1 MKILVVNRNYFI
13 TGGPE
18 KYMFSLMESMTDHQF
33 IPFAVD
39 FEQNYETPYRKY
51 FLAPPGDAGS
61 VYFNEFRLSISQ
73 KIRFAIDMIY
83 YRSAREKLE
92 NLIRET
98 KPDIALF
105 LNAVHFS
112 DSIIDACL
120 ATNVPII
127 WRLSDFHKICASYL
141 LFKDNHICELCLEK
155 GLFQGVANRCGG
167 YQRSLGIALI
177 KYAGMRLSRIRSSY
191 DHVRYFIAPSQFTRS
206 KMIQGGFKAENVI
219 CVPSFVNT
227 EGAYLQPCPQPHKI
241 LYVGRI
247 SPEKGV
253 NILIDA
259 FRYLR
264 NKQAILTI
272 VGDTNNPYAQSLIA
286 TLNED
291 LKTRIHFTGYKN
303 QEDVAQ
309 LYRNHSFF
317 VVPSLCYENQPN
329 VVLEGMANARPAI
342 VSCLGSMIEAVRHGQ
357 TGYHFTAAAPQ
368 DLADKMDALID
379 NPMKAHEMGM
389 KAYEYVREYHSLKKH
404 VSALESLF
412 QSCVN

>member
-18 KYMFSLMESMTDHQF
+18 KYMFSLMENMSSNQF

-39 FEQNYETPYRKY
+39 FEKNYITPYRKY
-51 FLAPPGDAGS
+51 FLAPPGAAGS

-73 KIRFAIDMIY
+73 KIRFALDMIY
-83 YRSAREKLE
+83 YRSARERLE
-92 NLIRET
+92 ALIRET
-98 KPDIALF
+98 RPDIALF

-112 DSIIDACL
+112 DSIIDACR

-141 LFKDNHICELCLEK
+141 LFRDNHICESCLEK
-155 GLFQGVANRCGG
+155 GIFQGVINRCGG

-177 KYAGMRLSRIRSSY
+177 KYAGMRLSRIRNSY
-191 DHVRYFIAPSQFTRS
+191 DHIRYFMAPSQFTRA
-206 KMIQGGFKAENVI
+206 KMIQGGFKADNVV
-219 CVPSFVNT
+219 CVPSFIKT
-227 EGAYLQPCPQPHKI
+227 EGTDPKPCPHSQKI

-286 TLNED
+286 ALDEA
-291 LKTRIHFTGYKN
+291 LKTRIHFAGFKN
-303 QEDVAQ
+303 QEYVTQ
-309 LYRNHSFF
+309 LYQNHSFF

-329 VVLEGMANARPAI
+329 VVLEGMANARPAL
-342 VSCLGSMIEAVRHGQ
+342 VSYLGSMIEAVRHGQ
-357 TGYHFTAAAPQ
+357 TGYHFAAGSPQ
-368 DLADKMDALID
+368 DLAEKMDALID

-389 KAYEYVREYHSLKKH
+389 KAYEYVREYHSLKNH
-404 VSALESLF
+404 ISALESLF